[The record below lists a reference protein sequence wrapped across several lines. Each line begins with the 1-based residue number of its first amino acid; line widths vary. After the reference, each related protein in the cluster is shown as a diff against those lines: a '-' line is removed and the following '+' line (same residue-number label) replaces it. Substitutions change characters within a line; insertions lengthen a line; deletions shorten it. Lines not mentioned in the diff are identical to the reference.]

1 MIQKWGEHPFVL
13 RIGPPANIHVSFFL
27 GQVLCCKWDGCNRDL
42 RSANTTS
49 KEYELRLMKAG
60 LLWILQRLTG

>member
-1 MIQKWGEHPFVL
+1 M
-13 RIGPPANIHVSFFL
+13 SFAWYPMLTLTFLFL

-60 LLWILQRLTG
+60 LLSILTILTG